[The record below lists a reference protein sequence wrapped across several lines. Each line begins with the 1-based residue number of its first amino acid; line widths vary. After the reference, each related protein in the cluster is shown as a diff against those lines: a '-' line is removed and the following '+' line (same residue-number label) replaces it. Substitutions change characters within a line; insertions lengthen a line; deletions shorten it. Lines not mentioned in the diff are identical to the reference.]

1 VSAVAIGIVQQAV
14 AGTYRELAE
23 MRLTGTRGRRCV
35 VTTLAVAVAVTA
47 ALAVHVDDTLW
58 AAISAFVC
66 SQATAPASVQRG
78 ILRILGTIGGAA
90 LAVLVSPLLADD
102 HVALIL
108 TLLVVSTVGVL
119 GQLVGRNAYAWLLGA
134 VTADM
139 VLMALLSDPASAL
152 MVGVNRSVEV
162 TIGTAAAMVVALL
175 AGAEAAAPPAA
186 RESKWADVLDEQW
199 PSLRHAAQAGIGV
212 MLVPLIWRWLEL
224 PDLAQS
230 AITVAAAMAVP
241 ALTNNAVLDQAKITE
256 RAMHRIFGCLLGG
269 AAGLACL
276 ALSIDNFLPWLLT
289 LSAGIWVAAHLQTSE
304 RGISYV
310 GTQFAVVFISTLVQG
325 GEPPASIWPGIER
338 FAGITGGVVILFA
351 VVMLTAPGIKPPA
364 ALPESALYRNQ

>member
-1 VSAVAIGIVQQAV
+1 VSAVAIRIVREAV

-23 MRLTGTRGRRCV
+23 VRLTGARGRRGA

-47 ALAVHVDDTLW
+47 ALAVHVDDAWW

-78 ILRILGTIGGAA
+78 VLRILGTIGGAA
-90 LAVLVSPLLADD
+90 LAVLVSPLLAGDD
-102 HVALIL
+102 VALIL
-108 TLLVVSTVGVL
+108 ALLAVSTVGVL
-119 GQLVGRNAYAWLLGA
+119 GQLVSRHAYAWLLGA

-152 MVGVNRSVEV
+152 TVGLNRSAEV
-162 TIGTAAAMVVALL
+162 TIGTTAAMAVALL
-175 AGAEAAAPPAA
+175 AGADAATPPAA
-186 RESKWADVLDEQW
+186 HESRWADVLGEQW
-199 PSLRHAAQAGIGV
+199 PAMRHAAQAGIGV
-212 MLVPLIWRWLEL
+212 MLVPLVWRWLEL
-224 PDLAQS
+224 PNLAQS

-241 ALTNNAVLDQAKITE
+241 ALTNDAVMDQAKITE
-256 RAMHRIFGCLLGG
+256 RAMHRILGCLLGG

-276 ALSIDNFLPWLLT
+276 ALSIDNFLPWLLV
-289 LSAGIWVAAHLQTSE
+289 LSAGIWVAAHLQASE
-304 RGISYV
+304 RGVSYV

-338 FAGITGGVVILFA
+338 FAGITGGVVILLA
-351 VVMLTAPGIKPPA
+351 VVMLTAPSVTPPA
-364 ALPESALYRNQ
+364 VPRGSALCRNQ

>member
-1 VSAVAIGIVQQAV
+1 MSAVAIRIMREAV

-23 MRLTGTRGRRCV
+23 ARLTGVRGRRSA

-47 ALAVHVDDTLW
+47 ALAVDVDDPWW

-108 TLLVVSTVGVL
+108 ALLVVSTVGVL

-139 VLMALLSDPASAL
+139 VLMALLSDPSSAL
-152 MVGVNRSVEV
+152 TVGLNRSAEV
-162 TIGTAAAMVVALL
+162 TIGTAAAMAVALL
-175 AGAEAAAPPAA
+175 AGADAAAAPAA
-186 RESKWADVLDEQW
+186 PESRWADLLGEQW
-199 PSLRHAAQAGIGV
+199 PSMRHAAQAGFGV
-212 MLVPLIWRWLEL
+212 MLVPLVWRWLEL
-224 PDLAQS
+224 PNLAQS

-241 ALTNNAVLDQAKITE
+241 ALTNDAVLDQAKITE
-256 RAMHRIFGCLLGG
+256 RAMHRILGCLLGG

-289 LSAGIWVAAHLQTSE
+289 LSAGIWVAAHVQASE
-304 RGISYV
+304 RGVSYV

-338 FAGITGGVVILFA
+338 FAGITCGVVILLA
-351 VVMLTAPGIKPPA
+351 VVMLTAPSVTPPA
-364 ALPESALYRNQ
+364 VHRGSALCRNQ